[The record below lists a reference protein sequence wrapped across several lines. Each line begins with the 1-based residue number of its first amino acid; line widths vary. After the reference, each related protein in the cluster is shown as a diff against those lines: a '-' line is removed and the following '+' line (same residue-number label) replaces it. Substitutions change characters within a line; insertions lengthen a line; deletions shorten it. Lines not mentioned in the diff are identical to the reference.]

1 MTHRWGRSCVFLP
14 FLLLLCGLRGQANA
28 RSDET
33 GPVNNYTAI
42 LTGDKMVPP
51 LNTSAH
57 GEVDF
62 SIHHHIHSKDDT
74 AAYTIT
80 LFQVNHL
87 IEVDLRQAHEGQPG
101 DKIATLWRPSPNG
114 LGQEVNGVLKHGTLT
129 RKEMSKGPMSKGD
142 MNELM
147 KRADNGDIYVLVT
160 TVEFPNGLLRGQ
172 MEPVDTG

>member
-1 MTHRWGRSCVFLP
+1 MQTFTLRVCIPCLRKITDSTFLCASTIILSC
-14 FLLLLCGLRGQANA
+14 GMQ
-28 RSDET
+28 
-33 GPVNNYTAI
+33 GPVDNYTAI

-57 GEVDF
+57 GEVAF

-101 DKIATLWRPSPNG
+101 DKIATLWGPSPNG
-114 LGQEVNGVLKHGTLT
+114 LGQVSDLFLL
-129 RKEMSKGPMSKGD
+129 
-142 MNELM
+142 MNASQL
-147 KRADNGDIYVLVT
+147 
-160 TVEFPNGLLRGQ
+160 
-172 MEPVDTG
+172 